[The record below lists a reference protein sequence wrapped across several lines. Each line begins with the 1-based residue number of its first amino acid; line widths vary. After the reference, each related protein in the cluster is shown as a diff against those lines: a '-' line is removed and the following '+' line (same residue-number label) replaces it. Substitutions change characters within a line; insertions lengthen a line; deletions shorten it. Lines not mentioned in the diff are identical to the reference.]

1 MGIIRGKLWN
11 FITQGDEDKALAA
24 LRKYRREKTDSNM
37 KFCYR
42 VRPLDGVTNGDERT
56 AIT

>member
-42 VRPLDGVTNGDERT
+42 VRPLNGVLDYSIRVT
-56 AIT
+56 